1 MWLTDLF
8 LNELNE
14 LRQALPNT
22 NSTTSPVRKTPNTSR
37 QLSTTTSSQDDGL
50 DEKTRKDKIEEI
62 RQKFRNFLRKPEIQS
77 CLSEHKSAMYD
88 LLTSHGDLD
97 DLILFAEHAQDYER
111 VILLYLE
118 REDFQKALNTIEP
131 LVSSR

>member
-1 MWLTDLF
+1 LWLTDLF